1 MPVVSSLRGGP
12 LGPAHQGRWVQGRYF
27 YWTVMVLPTQA
38 VVASHGLTTPDTF
51 TREQFGKL
59 LVKVHKECGVA
70 RVGTACALEPHAN
83 GLMRLNCLVRA
94 DAQYRWKQIGA
105 QAMRLMLLPAPVRSA
120 VFANVAADTL
130 LTMI

>member
-1 MPVVSSLRGGP
+1 
-12 LGPAHQGRWVQGRYF
+12 
-27 YWTVMVLPTQA
+27 MVLPTQA

-70 RVGTACALEPHAN
+70 LVETAFFLEPHAS
-83 GLMRLNCLVRA
+83 GLMHHNCLVRA

-105 QAMRLMLLPAPVRSA
+105 QAMRLMLLPAPARGG
-120 VFANVAADTL
+120 VFL
-130 LTMI
+130 